1 MNTSAPIHLAW
12 LACGSADVK
21 VQARY
26 AAESALAWRGDAPL
40 ALHVYTDDARPFA
53 PLARAGVEVVEVG
66 PETERGWR
74 GPEDLVFRMKP
85 CIALDLARRFPSEP
99 VGLVDADT
107 FFVAPVAELAARVAS
122 GRAVMHLREYH
133 VGTEPSEQMKKF
145 RRAMSKL
152 SFRDRPV
159 DLDAFMWNSG
169 VLLVHP
175 AQFPL
180 LEEWLAFVD
189 AIYPQYRKAFV
200 EQYGVGLLL
209 QKRAEVVACDD
220 LVFHYW
226 FQKDEYV
233 AAIRDELAAL
243 DRLPVAAQGDYLR
256 AHRLALPP
264 PVERKHK
271 RKSLWA
277 RFRAALGR

>member
-1 MNTSAPIHLAW
+1 MTPSTIHLAW
-12 LACGSADVK
+12 LASGPADVK

-40 ALHVYTDDARPFA
+40 ALHVYTDDARPFS
-53 PLARAGVEVVEVG
+53 PLAREGVEVVEVG

-85 CIALDLARRFPSEP
+85 CIARDLARRFPADP

-107 FFVAPVAELAARVAS
+107 FFVAPVAELAARVAP

-133 VGTEPSEQMKKF
+133 VGTEPTDQMRKF
-145 RRAMSKL
+145 RRAMAKL
-152 SFRDRPV
+152 SFRGRPV

-175 AQFPL
+175 AEFPL
-180 LEEWLAFVD
+180 LDEWLAFVD

-200 EQYGVGLLL
+200 EQYGIGLLL
-209 QKRAEVVACDD
+209 QKRAEVVPCDD

-226 FQKDEYV
+226 FQKEEHL
-233 AAIRDELAAL
+233 AAIERALAVLDGLPAADRAAHVRANRISLPPPPEKKHRRPSLL
-243 DRLPVAAQGDYLR
+243 DRL
-256 AHRLALPP
+256 
-264 PVERKHK
+264 
-271 RKSLWA
+271 
-277 RFRAALGR
+277 LGR